1 MRYFNH
7 LCHSWNRRPA
17 YASGNA
23 ESSACYETRSHRGA
37 QFGVRR
43 PLRYLSYQLDLSEN
57 QMRRMSSVL
66 NGIKNER
73 EQATLDE
80 KRTLTAIA
88 DLMGG
93 GTPTLEEFGEALQ
106 PRTRSAEQLQAEI
119 ARGLVQIS
127 DILDEDQREQF
138 VGLLLSGAISF

>member
-7 LCHSWNRRPA
+7 LCHSRYWRPA
-17 YASGNA
+17 YTSGCVDT
-23 ESSACYETRSHRGA
+23 SSHYETRTHRGA
-37 QFGVRR
+37 HFGVRR

-66 NGIKNER
+66 NSIKNER
-73 EQATLDE
+73 EQSTLDE
-80 KRTLTAIA
+80 KRTVTAIA
-88 DLMGG
+88 DLMAD
-93 GTPTLEEFGEALQ
+93 GTPTLEEFSQALQ
-106 PRTRSAEQLQAEI
+106 PRTRNAEQLQAEI

-138 VGLLLSGAISF
+138 IGLLLSGAISF

>member
-1 MRYFNH
+1 MRHFNH
-7 LCHSWNRRPA
+7 LCYSRYWRPA
-17 YASGNA
+17 YASGCVDT
-23 ESSACYETRSHRGA
+23 SSVYETRKHRGA

-57 QMRRMSSVL
+57 QMRRMSSAL
-66 NGIKNER
+66 NAIKNER

-80 KRTLTAIA
+80 KRTVTAIA
-88 DLMGG
+88 DLMAD
-93 GTPTLEEFGEALQ
+93 GTPTLEEFGKALQ
-106 PRTRSAEQLQAEI
+106 PRTRNAEQLQAEI

-138 VGLLLSGAISF
+138 IGLLLSGAISF

>member
-1 MRYFNH
+1 MRHFNH
-7 LCHSWNRRPA
+7 LCYSWYRRPA
-17 YASGNA
+17 YASGCADN
-23 ESSACYETRSHRGA
+23 SSCYETRKHRGA

-66 NGIKNER
+66 NAIKNER
-73 EQATLDE
+73 EQSALDE
-80 KRTLTAIA
+80 KRTVTAIA
-88 DLMGG
+88 DLMAD
-93 GTPTLEEFGEALQ
+93 GTPTLEEFSEALQ

-119 ARGLVQIS
+119 ARGLAQIS

>member
-7 LCHSWNRRPA
+7 LCYSRYWRPA
-17 YASGNA
+17 YASGCVDT
-23 ESSACYETRSHRGA
+23 SSVYETRKHRGA

-66 NGIKNER
+66 NAIKNER

-80 KRTLTAIA
+80 KRTVTAIA
-88 DLMGG
+88 DLMAD
-93 GTPTLEEFGEALQ
+93 GTPTLEEFGKALQ
-106 PRTRSAEQLQAEI
+106 PRTRNAEQLQAEI

-138 VGLLLSGAISF
+138 IGLLLSGAISF